1 MAARADKAAH
11 TCANDTLGRLS
22 ALGPRA
28 AWQTAFVLPA
38 SWKDLRN
45 IHRRRLPR
53 QPDVPVFVLGR
64 IEGSPNRGRDA
75 PPRLRFT
82 VRVGRERVGV
92 VLFGNLRSHEARL
105 RACDGWVLVGG
116 ELVEYG
122 GRLYLRGAQL
132 LDTAWAGRLM
142 PVYRGKKGV
151 MGADTLRIRIMDL
164 LDEAAPKAAAWL
176 RYALGHYGD
185 EAQLLRL
192 AGATH
197 LPSLEQLIRCA
208 HLPGDEPSGV
218 RAQRALERLA
228 ALRLIDRA
236 RANLPPVCHQAVL
249 LLGDWR
255 ERAKQLPFALS
266 ADQVKSVDEIIGD
279 MASNRPMRRFLS
291 GDVGTGKTAVY
302 ALAAVAVADAGERA
316 YILLPSTVLAEQ
328 VHTFIA
334 THWPEVPLHRLAG
347 SNGDRRVPAGPLVL
361 VGTTAMLHRELDAP
375 ALLVIDE
382 QHKFSRDQREQLVG
396 ERTHVLEA
404 TATCIPRSQALVQY
418 GVVAVSRLRTAHV
431 RKTIHTR
438 LWTHKRRKALFAS
451 IRTTLSGGDQ
461 VLVLYPKREAE
472 DGDSANKTQRHAA
485 TEMMALWDKAFPGQ
499 AVLVHGGQDSETNE
513 RALERM
519 RSAEAAI
526 LVATTVVEV
535 GVDLPG
541 LRRVV
546 IVHADRFGL
555 SALHQIRGRVARTGG
570 HGWCDL
576 YLPREASE
584 QALNRLSVLVR
595 TQDGFRVAHED
606 LKQRGFGDLSRGSA
620 RQTGS
625 AASFLFGRDLDPEVV
640 ERMLQEVR

>member
-1 MAARADKAAH
+1 MAVRADKAAP
-11 TCANDTLGRLS
+11 APADKTLGRLS
-22 ALGPRA
+22 VLGPRA
-28 AWQTAFVLPA
+28 GWQSAFVLPE

-45 IHRRRLPR
+45 VARRGLPA
-53 QPDVPVFVLGR
+53 VTGVAVFVLGR
-64 IEGSPNRGRDA
+64 VDGSPNRGRGG

-82 VRVGRERVGV
+82 VQVGHDRVGV
-92 VLFGNLRSHEARL
+92 VLFGNLRTHEERI
-105 RACDGWVLVGG
+105 RAADGWVLVGG

-122 GRLYLRGAQL
+122 ERLYVRGAQL
-132 LDTAWAGRLM
+132 FDTGWAGRLM

-151 MGADTLRIRIMDL
+151 IGADTLRMRIVDL

-176 RYALGHYGD
+176 RHALGHYGD

-192 AGATH
+192 AGAKH
-197 LPSLEQLIRCA
+197 LPSLSQLIRCA
-208 HLPGDEPSGV
+208 HLPPDEPSGE

-236 RANLPPVCHQAVL
+236 QANRPSVCHEAVL
-249 LLGDWR
+249 LLGNWR
-255 ERAKQLPFALS
+255 ERASQLPFALS
-266 ADQVKSVDEIIGD
+266 GDQARSVDEIVGD
-279 MASNRPMRRFLS
+279 MASNQPMRRFLS
-291 GDVGTGKTAVY
+291 GDVGTGKTAVF

-316 YILLPSTVLAEQ
+316 YVLLPSTVLAEQ
-328 VHTFIA
+328 VHNFIS
-334 THWPEVPLHRLAG
+334 THWPDVPLRCLAG
-347 SNGDRRVPAGPLVL
+347 GNREQSVPQGPLVL
-361 VGTTAMLHRELDAP
+361 VGTTAMLYRKLAAP

-438 LWTHKRRKALFAS
+438 IWTRKRRRALFAS
-451 IRTTLSGGDQ
+451 IRTTLRGGDQ

-472 DGDSANKTQRHAA
+472 GAGDAKTTQRQAA
-485 TEMMALWDKAFPGQ
+485 AQVMALWDKAFPGQ
-499 AVLVHGGQDSETNE
+499 AALVHGGQDSATNE
-513 RALERM
+513 RSLERM
-519 RSAEAAI
+519 RRREASI

-576 YLPREASE
+576 YLPKQASE
-584 QALNRLSVLVR
+584 QALNRLSVLAR
-595 TQDGFRVAHED
+595 TQDGFKVANED
-606 LKQRGFGDLSRGSA
+606 LKQRGFGDLSHSSA

-625 AASFLFGRDLDPEVV
+625 AASFLFGRDLDPAVV
-640 ERMLQEVR
+640 ERMLR